1 MSSAVRR
8 TLVTAVKL
16 ALAVAILAYLIV
28 QARDG
33 FRELSGQSIHWP
45 LLIAGLVCTFLATTL
60 SFVRWHLLIR
70 ALGIDILLTKTM
82 SLGALGIAL
91 NFVSPGS
98 IGGDFFKAVFLA
110 HGQPGRRTE
119 AVASVVADRV
129 LGLLTMLALASGGI
143 LITGLAT
150 GAPGPVRVL
159 SRTILISTAVCW
171 LDAALFMFVPALS
184 GPRVIGWATS
194 VPLVGSTAARLLGA
208 VQVYRSQ
215 RRTLILA
222 FSISIVMALFFVT
235 SFYMVARGL
244 PVHEPTWTEHLVI
257 VPTAGLVGAIPI
269 TPSGLGTLEL
279 AVEELYKTMPGG
291 DKKRQGDGTM
301 VALARRATE
310 VAVALIGLVYYL
322 THLRTMREVY
332 AEAED
337 AAGDEEMTND
347 E

>member
-1 MSSAVRR
+1 
-8 TLVTAVKL
+8 VTAIKL
-16 ALAVAILAYLIV
+16 ALAVAILGFLIA

-33 FRELSGQSIHWP
+33 FAELSGQSIHWP
-45 LLIAGLVCTFLATTL
+45 LLVAGLACTFLATAL

-119 AVASVVADRV
+119 AVASVVADRL

-143 LITGLAT
+143 LVTGLAI
-150 GAPGPVRVL
+150 GAPGPVRIL
-159 SRTILISTAVCW
+159 SRTILISTAICW
-171 LDAALFMFVPALS
+171 ASAALFMFVPALS
-184 GPRVIGWATS
+184 GARLTGWAAS
-194 VPLVGSTAARLLGA
+194 VPLVGSTAARLLGT
-208 VQVYRSQ
+208 VRVYRTQ
-215 RRTLILA
+215 RHTLIFA
-222 FSISIVMALFFVT
+222 FSISIVMALFYVT

-269 TPSGLGTLEL
+269 TPSGLGTTEL
-279 AVEELYKTMPGG
+279 AVEELYETMPGG
-291 DKKRQGDGTM
+291 DKNRQGDGTM
-301 VALARRATE
+301 VALTRRATE
-310 VAVALIGLVYYL
+310 LTVALIGLVFYL
-322 THLRTMREVY
+322 THWRKVREVY
-332 AEAED
+332 AEAEE
-337 AAGDEEMTND
+337 AADEEG
-347 E
+347 